1 MKKVFLF
8 LFILSGLGNLFAQ
21 TISPKI
27 NTAKLLSPKDN
38 ITTIKILAVI
48 ADFQQDKDD
57 ATTGNGKFGSVYT
70 KDYGQKIL
78 DPLPHDDKY
87 FNAHLEFV
95 KNYYRR
101 VSNGKVV
108 VEYTVLPN
116 TITVSKT
123 MRNYSPDSK
132 SEDFKPLGNFA
143 AEVWKKADSINPGF
157 NFSDYNMFIIFHA
170 GVGRDVSLPGSLGIE
185 RDLPSIYMSLASLQK
200 YYNDNSFKGFPVSNN
215 FYIDNTA
222 IMPETESRELSAY
235 NTDYLFQITINGL
248 LVSTVASRMG
258 LPDLFDTKTG
268 LSAIGRFGLMDGQ
281 SIFAYNGLF
290 PPQPSAWE
298 KIYLGWAE
306 PAEVNL
312 FSNKLSLSAS
322 ETAGV
327 GDTTILKVPIKPNEY
342 FLLENRQRDVN
353 KDGAKLKLVINGDT
367 VIKTF
372 PKDTTGFYSY
382 AADSVAGVLVDIDEP
397 DWALPGSGI
406 IIWHI
411 DENVINANRSSNT
424 INTNKEHRGVDVVE
438 ADGIKEIGEKF
449 TTLTGD
455 VVIGEGSE
463 LDLWYAGN
471 KGYFYTNKFNKDT
484 RPSSRAFDGANSQI
498 SISDFSPIANKMTA
512 NISIKDSLMTPVLSL
527 PLSEHPLNIIPIPDT
542 RNYFT
547 YNLIEKKLSAYV
559 NGNKFTSDDFS
570 NDDAGTTF
578 ITKNDFI
585 VAGKFGNKLN
595 FAHIANDSLVVKS
608 ITIDTAGYNDFF
620 ATTRNDSIRL
630 VIVKG
635 LKFYFYDLNNF
646 PENGISLID
655 SLSFTNPGLLYK
667 SSASIDDYSA
677 IIAYD
682 ASKNE
687 NCSFFDSKGNV
698 VTLKNLR
705 GLKVTK
711 NKADEII
718 SILTAGDGVYV
729 VNNGKIISTIKFESK
744 QTSPVVVGDI
754 KGDGENYIL
763 YMEDNLLYARNMAG
777 SMAENFPIKLDVVIP
792 EVRYAIMDHFI
803 GPHNSNLPFF
813 INSILI
819 GDVIG
824 DSKAEIMVT
833 DYYGKTF
840 MIDGNTGKINEPF
853 PVCTNISYLNYPVL
867 SKFNGECDFSIVS
880 QKSTLD
886 VYKIG
891 TGTGTIQWAG
901 PNCNLSN
908 NNFVLPAGK
917 SNVTNNFF
925 PDNKAYNY
933 PNPVYGTSTSIRY
946 FVSEDSK
953 VNIKIFDLSGDLAGE
968 LNQDARG
975 GYDNEIIWN
984 VEKVQSGVYFA
995 KIKADGV
1002 SGKSAYKIIKIAI
1015 IK

>member
-1 MKKVFLF
+1 MKKAFLF
-8 LFILSGLGNLFAQ
+8 LFITLGLGNLFAQ
-21 TISPKI
+21 TFTPNLS
-27 NTAKLLSPKDN
+27 AKSLLSPKDN
-38 ITTIKILAVI
+38 VTTIKILAVI

-57 ATTGNGKFGSVYT
+57 ATTGNGKFGSIYS
-70 KDYGQKIL
+70 KDYGQTIL
-78 DPLPHDDKY
+78 DPLPHDNKY
-87 FNAHLEFV
+87 FQAHLEFV
-95 KNYYRR
+95 KNYYRKA
-101 VSNGKVV
+101 SKGKVV
-108 VEYTVLPN
+108 VEFTVLPSV
-116 TITVSKT
+116 ITVSKT
-123 MRNYSPDSK
+123 MKNYSPASK
-132 SEDFKPLGNFA
+132 SEDFKPLGDFA

-157 NFSDYNMFIIFHA
+157 NFSDYNTFIIFHA
-170 GVGRDVSLPGSLGIE
+170 GVGRDISLPGSLGIE

-215 FYIDNTA
+215 FYIENTA
-222 IMPETESRELSAY
+222 VMPETESRELSSY
-235 NTDYLFQITINGL
+235 NTNYLFQITINGL
-248 LVSTVASRMG
+248 LVSTIASRLR

-306 PAEVNL
+306 PIETNL
-312 FSNKLSLSAS
+312 LSNKLSLSAS
-322 ETAGV
+322 ETAGAE
-327 GDTTILKVPIKPNEY
+327 DTTILKVQINPDEY

-382 AADSVAGVLVDIDEP
+382 AVDSVYGVLVDIDEL

-406 IIWHI
+406 LIWHI
-411 DENVINANRSSNT
+411 DDKVINDNIGANT

-455 VVIGEGSE
+455 VVIGEGSD

-471 KGYFYTNKFNKDT
+471 KGHFYTNKFNKDT
-484 RPSSRAFDGANSQI
+484 RPSSRAFDGTNSQI
-498 SISDFSPIANKMTA
+498 SISNFSAIANKMTA
-512 NISIKDSLMTPVLSL
+512 DISIKDSLMTPVLSI
-527 PLSEHPLNIIPIPDT
+527 PLSESPLNIIPIPFT

-547 YNLIEKKLSAYV
+547 YYFGTQKLSAYI

-570 NDDAGTTF
+570 TDDANTTF
-578 ITKNDFI
+578 ITKNDVI

-595 FAHIANDSLVVKS
+595 FAHIVNDSLIVKS
-608 ITIDTAGYNDFF
+608 ITIDTTGYNDFF
-620 ATTRNDSIRL
+620 ATTRNDSVRL
-630 VIVKG
+630 VIVKD

-646 PENGISLID
+646 PENGINLID
-655 SLSFTNPGLLYK
+655 SLSFAK
-667 SSASIDDYSA
+667 SNLFYMGSASMDDYSA
-677 IIAYD
+677 IIASDKPY
-682 ASKNE
+682 NG
-687 NCSFFDSKGNV
+687 NYSFFDSKGNV
-698 VTLKNLR
+698 VAFKSLR

-711 NKADEII
+711 NKSGEII

-729 VNNGKIISTIKFESK
+729 VNNGKITSTIKFESK
-744 QTSPVVVGDI
+744 QTSPVVIGDI

-777 SMAENFPIKLDVVIP
+777 SMAENFPMKLDVDLP
-792 EVRYAIMDHFI
+792 EMMTVPL
-803 GPHNSNLPFF
+803 PHSTGVHNANLSRN
-813 INSILI
+813 INKILV

-824 DSKAEIMVT
+824 DSKAEIMVI
-833 DYYGKTF
+833 DYNGKTF
-840 MIDGNTGKINEPF
+840 MIDGKSGKINEPF
-853 PVCTNISYLNYPVL
+853 PVCTNISYASYPIL
-867 SKFNGECDFSIVS
+867 SKFNGESDISIVT

-891 TGTGTIQWAG
+891 TGSGTIQWAG
-901 PNCNLSN
+901 PNSNLLN

-917 SNVTNNFF
+917 SNFTSSFF
-925 PDNKAYNY
+925 PENKAYNY
-933 PNPVYGTSTSIRY
+933 PNPVYGTSTTIRY
-946 FVSEDSK
+946 FVNEDSK
-953 VNIKIFDLSGDLAGE
+953 VNIKIFDLAGDLAGE

-984 VEKVQSGVYFA
+984 VEKIQSGVYLA
-995 KIKADGV
+995 RIKADGV
-1002 SGKSAYKIIKIAI
+1002 SGKSANKVIKIAI

>member
-1 MKKVFLF
+1 MKKAFLF
-8 LFILSGLGNLFAQ
+8 LFILSGLGSLFAQ
-21 TISPKI
+21 TISPNIKAA
-27 NTAKLLSPKDN
+27 NLLSPKDN

-78 DPLPHDDKY
+78 DPLPHDDK
-87 FNAHLEFV
+87 FFKAHLEFV
-95 KNYYRR
+95 KNYYRK

-116 TITVSKT
+116 VVTVSKT
-123 MRNYSPDSK
+123 MRNYSPESK
-132 SEDFKPLGNFA
+132 SEDFKPLADFA

-157 NFSDYNMFIIFHA
+157 NFSDYNTFLIFHA
-170 GVGRDVSLPGSLGIE
+170 GVGRDISLPGSLGIE
-185 RDLPSIYMSLASLQK
+185 RDLPSIYMSLASLRK

-215 FYIDNTA
+215 FYIENTA
-222 IMPETESRELSAY
+222 IMPETENRELSAY
-235 NTDYLFQITINGL
+235 NTDYLFQITTNGL
-248 LVSTVASRMG
+248 LVSTIGSRLG

-298 KIYLGWAE
+298 KIHLGWATPTE
-306 PAEVNL
+306 TNL

-322 ETAGV
+322 ETAGA
-327 GDTTILKVPIKPNEY
+327 GDTTILKVNINPNEY

-382 AADSVAGVLVDIDEP
+382 AVDSVAGVLVDIDEP

-406 IIWHI
+406 LIWHI
-411 DENVINANRSSNT
+411 DDNVINTNLSSNT

-438 ADGIKEIGEKF
+438 ADGIKEIGERF
-449 TTLTGD
+449 TTMTGD

-484 RPSSRAFDGANSQI
+484 RPSSRTFDGANSQI
-498 SISDFSPIANKMTA
+498 SISNFSAIANKMTA
-512 NISIKDSLMTPVLSL
+512 DISIKDSLMTPVLSL
-527 PLSEHPLNIIPIPDT
+527 SLSEQPLNIIPIPDS
-542 RNYFT
+542 RNYFSYYFGT
-547 YNLIEKKLSAYV
+547 KKLSAYI

-570 NDDAGTTF
+570 NDDASTTF
-578 ITKNDFI
+578 ITKNDVI
-585 VAGKFGNKLN
+585 VAGKLSNKLN
-595 FAHIANDSLVVKS
+595 FAHIVNDSLVVKS
-608 ITIDTAGYNDFF
+608 ITIDTTGYNDFF
-620 ATTRNDSIRL
+620 ATTRNDSLRL
-630 VIVKG
+630 VIVKD
-635 LKFYFYDLNNF
+635 LKFYFYDLNSF
-646 PENGISLID
+646 PENGISLTD
-655 SLSFTNPGLLYK
+655 SLSFAKSGLFYI

-682 ASKNE
+682 APDNS
-687 NCSFFDSKGNV
+687 NCSLFDSKGNV
-698 VTLKNLR
+698 VSMKNLS

-711 NKADEII
+711 NKAGEII
-718 SILTAGDGVYV
+718 CILTSNDGVYV
-729 VNNGKIISTIKFESK
+729 VNNGQIISTIKFESE
-744 QTSPVVVGDI
+744 QTSPVVLGDI

-763 YMEDNLLYARNMAG
+763 YMEDNLLYARNMSGA
-777 SMAENFPIKLDVVIP
+777 MAENFPIKLDITIP
-792 EVRYAIMDHFI
+792 DKRVARKYDFT
-803 GPHNSNLPFF
+803 GPHNSDLPLF
-813 INSILI
+813 INKILI

-824 DSKAEIMVT
+824 DSKAEILVT
-833 DYYGKTF
+833 DNYGKTF
-840 MIDGNTGKINEPF
+840 LIDGNTGKINEPF
-853 PVCTNISYLNYPVL
+853 PVCTNISALYYPVL
-867 SKFNGECDFSIVS
+867 NKFNGESDFSIVS

-891 TGTGTIQWAG
+891 TGSGTIQWAG
-901 PNCNLSN
+901 PNGNLLN
-908 NNFVLPAGK
+908 NNFVLPAAK
-917 SNVTNNFF
+917 SNAASSFF
-925 PDNKAYNY
+925 PENKAYNY
-933 PNPVYGTSTSIRY
+933 PNPVYGTYTNIRY
-946 FVSEDSK
+946 YVAEDSK
-953 VNIKIFDLSGDLAGE
+953 VDIKIFDLAGDLAGE
-968 LNQDARG
+968 LRQDARG

-984 VEKVQSGVYFA
+984 VEKIQSGVYFA
-995 KIKADGV
+995 KIKADGI
-1002 SGKSAYKIIKIAI
+1002 SGKSAYKIIKIAV